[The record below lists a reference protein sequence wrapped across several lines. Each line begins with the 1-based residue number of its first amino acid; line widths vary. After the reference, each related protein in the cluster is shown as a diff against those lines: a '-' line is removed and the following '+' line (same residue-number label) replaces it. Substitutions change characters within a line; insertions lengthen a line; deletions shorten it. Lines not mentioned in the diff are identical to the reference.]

1 MTKSEE
7 DGGWAVGFGFGVV
20 LPDVVVGVPDSE
32 AGRRLERMPV
42 VVRWRGSEEGGSP
55 SRGTLDSSS
64 SSVSLSSLDSL
75 IVIALEAMV
84 NKLGRTS

>member
-20 LPDVVVGVPDSE
+20 LPDVVVGVPE

>member
-1 MTKSEE
+1 V
-7 DGGWAVGFGFGVV
+7 GGRWGLGLGVV
-20 LPDVVVGVPDSE
+20 LPDVVVGVPE

-64 SSVSLSSLDSL
+64 SSVSSSLDSL

-84 NKLGRTS
+84 NKLGHTS